1 MNLQENH
8 MKITLGARIK
18 RLRTQKRLT
27 LEELALQIGSQKSY
41 IWSIEND
48 RISQPSAKSIAL
60 IADVLDTTV
69 EALLNEDEPDNESLK
84 KDILYRNYK
93 KLSDEDQQKIDDII
107 KAWKKNS

>member
-1 MNLQENH
+1 MNSWEKH
-8 MKITLGARIK
+8 MKTTLGTKIK
-18 RLRTQKRLT
+18 QLRGQKQLT
-27 LEELALQIGSQKSY
+27 LEELALKIGSQKSY

-69 EALLNEDEPDNESLK
+69 EALLSEDEPDNEAIQ

-93 KLSDEDQQKIDDII
+93 KLSIADQKKIDDII
-107 KAWKKNS
+107 KIWNKK

>member
-1 MNLQENH
+1 MNRWEKR
-8 MKITLGARIK
+8 MKMTLGTKIK
-18 RLRTQKRLT
+18 QLRSQKQLT
-27 LEELALQIGSQKSY
+27 LEELASKIGSQKSY

-69 EALLNEDEPDNESLK
+69 EALLSEEEPDSEAFK

-93 KLSDEDQQKIDDII
+93 KLSDGDQQKIDDII
-107 KAWKKNS
+107 KAWNKK

>member
-1 MNLQENH
+1 MNPREKH
-8 MKITLGARIK
+8 MKTTLGAKIK
-18 RLRTQKRLT
+18 QLRGQKQLT
-27 LEELALQIGSQKSY
+27 LDELALKIGSQKSY

-69 EALLNEDEPDNESLK
+69 EALLSEDEPDNEAIQ

-93 KLSDEDQQKIDDII
+93 KLSIADQKKIDDII
-107 KAWKKNS
+107 KIWNKK

>member
-1 MNLQENH
+1 MNRWEKR
-8 MKITLGARIK
+8 MKMTLGTKIK
-18 RLRTQKRLT
+18 QLRSQKQLT
-27 LEELALQIGSQKSY
+27 LEELASKIGSQKSY

-69 EALLNEDEPDNESLK
+69 EALLSEEKPDSEAFK

-93 KLSDEDQQKIDDII
+93 KLSEGDQQKIDDII
-107 KAWKKNS
+107 KAWNKK

>member
-1 MNLQENH
+1 MNLQENY
-8 MKITLGARIK
+8 MKMTLGTRIK
-18 RLRTQKRLT
+18 RLRTQKQLT
-27 LEELALQIGSQKSY
+27 LEELALKIGSQKSY

-69 EALLNEDEPDNESLK
+69 EALLSEDEPDNETIQ

-93 KLSDEDQQKIDDII
+93 KLSSEDRKKIDDII
-107 KAWKKNS
+107 KIWNKK

>member
-1 MNLQENH
+1 
-8 MKITLGARIK
+8 MKTTLGTKIK
-18 RLRTQKRLT
+18 QLRGQKQLT
-27 LEELALQIGSQKSY
+27 LEELALKIGSQKSY

-69 EALLNEDEPDNESLK
+69 EALLSEDEPDNEAIQ

-93 KLSDEDQQKIDDII
+93 KLSIADQKKIDDII
-107 KAWKKNS
+107 KIWNKK

>member
-1 MNLQENH
+1 
-8 MKITLGARIK
+8 MKTTLGAKIK
-18 RLRTQKRLT
+18 QLRGQKQLT
-27 LEELALQIGSQKSY
+27 LDELALKIGSQKSY

-69 EALLNEDEPDNESLK
+69 EALLSEDEPDNEAIQ

-93 KLSDEDQQKIDDII
+93 KLSIADQKKIDDII
-107 KAWKKNS
+107 KIWNKK

>member
-1 MNLQENH
+1 
-8 MKITLGARIK
+8 MKMTLGTRIK
-18 RLRTQKRLT
+18 RLRTQKQLT
-27 LEELALQIGSQKSY
+27 LEELALKIGSQKSY

-69 EALLNEDEPDNESLK
+69 EALLSEDEPDNETIQ

-93 KLSDEDQQKIDDII
+93 KLSSEDRKKIDDII
-107 KAWKKNS
+107 KIWNKK

>member
-1 MNLQENH
+1 MNPWEKH
-8 MKITLGARIK
+8 MKMTLGAKIK
-18 RLRTQKRLT
+18 QLRSQKQLT
-27 LEELALQIGSQKSY
+27 LEELALKIGSQKSY

-69 EALLNEDEPDNESLK
+69 EALLSEEEPDSEAFK

-93 KLSDEDQQKIDDII
+93 KLSDADQQKIDDII
-107 KAWKKNS
+107 KAWNKK